1 MDELKIFYEKHT
13 KAIFYA
19 VAFLLPFFVT
29 LALFAVRKIYPFGDI
44 TFLKKDM
51 YQQYTPFFYEYYRK
65 LKSGD
70 SLWYSWNAG
79 LGSNFL
85 AVIVYYLASPLNFL
99 IVLFP
104 EKYILEFMSYSVVV
118 KTGLM
123 GLCSSAYL
131 SYHFKRH
138 DPAMSFFSFAYVM
151 SAYMAAYNWNVEW
164 MDVLFAAPLVLL
176 GLEKMSDGDSPL
188 VYYLSLSY
196 AIFTNY
202 YLSIMLCIYVFIYF
216 IVLQVIKGFNIKVI
230 ARFIFFSLLSGGT
243 AAIYI
248 LPEYF
253 ALKFTTF
260 TNIKFPKELTFYLSP
275 PELMIRHFFGVA
287 PETGLGHEPNI
298 YCGILALVLIFVFAF
313 SDKINLKNKLCHLIL
328 LVFFLFSFNLNLL
341 NFIWHGFNYPD
352 SLPARQGYLYTL
364 LLVTISYEAFL
375 GIREMKSKYFYISI
389 VLPLILIVLTAFFST
404 EDTMDGMSKTVTIVS
419 AVCMALLFLLYR
431 SAPDKIHFPGNGQEL
446 VFRYAIL
453 FLFSAE
459 VFCNMYIT
467 NTRTVHRTHYF
478 SKYEDYKALNE
489 VKKELDREND
499 APLARADEVD
509 RNVRNN
515 SMTID
520 FSSLSNFS
528 STTNGLL
535 IKYLNRYG
543 FMNSRV
549 FYLSDG
555 STAFTSMILGQR
567 YVFVPE
573 NNVYFSEDIAKPA
586 SFSNGAALYEF
597 NDSIP
602 NGYVLRLN
610 DETERKL
617 FMPASDAEK
626 IIDGE
631 MHAPNSDLSPI
642 EVQNSLMHDFNL
654 SGTALMEYGTSD
666 SGPIKNGPN
675 MKSVEFIDDCHL
687 YAYNASKTKGE
698 LKISMTDSSPDGKM
712 TANKYRYIYDLGF
725 HEKGTV
731 ATFLSEEKEDED
743 LNLEFYRL
751 NPSVLDSF
759 SEMLNASERL
769 YDIEKNDNSLEG
781 KIKMGSKGHLVLMV
795 PYEPGWTLYVDGE
808 KTPIELFDG
817 LFISTSLPRGDHE
830 IRIEFF
836 PRGFK
841 TGALISLLSLILSL
855 LTLWYGNVLRKRAMH
870 SRRRRQQ

>member
-1 MDELKIFYEKHT
+1 MDGLKSFYEKHT
-13 KAIFYA
+13 KAVFYA
-19 VAFLLPFFVT
+19 VAFFLPFFLT
-29 LALFAVRKIYPFGDI
+29 LLLFAVRKIYPFGDI

-79 LGSNFL
+79 LGANFL

-123 GLCSSAYL
+123 GLGSSAYL

-176 GLEKMSDGDSPL
+176 GLEKMADGDSPL
-188 VYYLSLSY
+188 IYYLSLSY

-202 YLSIMLCIYVFIYF
+202 YLSIMLCIYVFLYF
-216 IVLQVIKGFNIKVI
+216 IVLQVIKGFNLKVI

-253 ALKFTTF
+253 ALRFTTF
-260 TNIKFPKELTFYLSP
+260 TNIRFPKELTFYLSP
-275 PELMIRHFFGVA
+275 AELITRHFFGVV

-298 YCGILALVLIFVFAF
+298 YCGILVIFLVFVFAF
-313 SDKINLKNKLCHLIL
+313 SDKTPLKDRICNLAL
-328 LVFFLFSFNLNLL
+328 LGFFLLSFNLNLL

-364 LLVTISYEAFL
+364 LLVTVSYEAFL
-375 GIREMKSKYFYISI
+375 ALRDMNKRSFYLSI
-389 VLPLILIVLTAFFST
+389 ALPLILTVLTLFLYKDDNT
-404 EDTMDGMSKTVTIVS
+404 DGLSRTVTIIS
-419 AVCMALLFLLYR
+419 ALCTALLFLLYR

-453 FLFSAE
+453 FFFAAE
-459 VFCNMYIT
+459 VFFNMYLT
-467 NTRTVHRTHYF
+467 NSRTVHRSHYF
-478 SKYEDYKALNE
+478 SKYDDYKVLNE
-489 VKKELDREND
+489 VKAEMDRKND
-499 APLARADEVD
+499 APLSRADEVD
-509 RNVRNN
+509 RTVRNN

-520 FSSLSNFS
+520 YSSLSNFS

-535 IKYLNRYG
+535 IKYLNKYG

-555 STAFTSMILGQR
+555 ATAFTSMLLGQR

-573 NNVYFSEDIAKPA
+573 NNVYFSEDIAKPV
-586 SFSNGAALYEF
+586 SFSNNSVLYEF
-597 NDSIP
+597 TDSIP
-602 NGYVLRLN
+602 NGYILRLN
-610 DETERKL
+610 DEAERKL
-617 FMPASDAEK
+617 FIPASDAEK

-631 MHAPNSDLSPI
+631 MSSPNSNLSPA
-642 EVQNSLMHDFNL
+642 EAQNSLMHDLNL
-654 SGTALMEYGTSD
+654 SGTALMEYGSSD
-666 SGPIKNGPN
+666 SGIIKKGPS

-687 YAYNASKTKGE
+687 YAYNASRTKGE

-712 TANKYRYIYDLGF
+712 TAHKYRYIYDLGF

-743 LNLEFYRL
+743 LDLEFYRL

-769 YDIEKNDNSLEG
+769 YDIEKNADSLEG
-781 KIKMGSKGHLVLMV
+781 RIKPASKGYLVLTV

-817 LFISTSLPRGDHE
+817 LFISAPLTPGDHV

-836 PRGFK
+836 PRGLK
-841 TGALISLLSLILSL
+841 TGALISLLSLIISL
-855 LTLWYGNVLRKRAMH
+855 LTVWYGDLLRKRALR
-870 SRRRRQQ
+870 SRRRNRR